1 VGSDILILLYLFMS
15 KLLMTFRPLL
25 YLLPLPVSTCPDK
38 ISQQSRSY
46 TLYFSLKENE
56 IE

>member
-46 TLYFSLKENE
+46 TLGVDRP
-56 IE
+56 